1 MEHDLIPAFVVAP
14 GCLNMTIGDDDQLI
28 LENDTIYCGVSRA
41 KFMQMS
47 AVANTLLEQE
57 PDQTKLH
64 LGVDVGADFMNLI
77 GPCCVTG
84 LLTYEAYE
92 KIKSD
97 HITDLAK
104 FADFFQIENLLGAA
118 ARMIFEKA
126 ETGSD
131 FGKGFIYTKVS
142 VHILE
147 RLFPHEASDSAR
159 LHVLQV
165 WARSLPSLPGKGY
178 KPDDKAIKLIRG
190 IDPTKIEPERLKFAA
205 DTMNGE
211 LFTYLRFIYYKS
223 NGYVQGYGKQYKTLG
238 WS

>member
-14 GCLNMTIGDDDQLI
+14 GCLDMSIEDDDQLY
-28 LENDTIYCGVSRA
+28 LENDTICCGVRREN
-41 KFMQMS
+41 FMQMS

-104 FADFFQIENLLGAA
+104 FADFFQIENLHGAA

-131 FGKGFIYTKVS
+131 FGKGFLYTKLS

-165 WARSLPSLPGKGY
+165 WARKVVSLTGKRY
-178 KPDDKAIKLIRG
+178 KFDDKAIKLIRG

-205 DTMNGE
+205 DTMDPA
-211 LFTYLRFIYYKS
+211 LFEHIPFIYYKC
-223 NGYVQGYGKQYKTLG
+223 NGYVQGYGNSYQTLG